1 MKVSKTYMKIL
12 ISDTTRDF
20 GSGFRVVF
28 DSLDSFQTKC
38 ENIEYDF
45 SQCGFINPS
54 FLLPLVAL
62 KGSSVYSNR
71 IIIKNLTFSNRVS
84 SYLDTMHF
92 PDAYATANMSEQELE
107 KFLSTYSGKSY
118 VPIIC
123 FPGTN
128 SNADATKRDMVIGS
142 IGDLLA
148 DSLKL
153 NPNAHSVIMMLL
165 SELTNNIGD
174 HADINKGYIVAQHFA
189 GNHYLDICIA
199 DCGMGILKAFQTE
212 KPALGLQTS
221 DQAIERA
228 VRGESTKQDAIGRGF
243 GLSGSIE
250 MLRSLGGQF
259 ILCSGDCSFVSRTS
273 LPGGIVNTPN
283 GISWPGCWVLIRVT
297 TRIPAGFN
305 YLKFYS

>member
-1 MKVSKTYMKIL
+1 MRIL

-28 DSLDSFQTKC
+28 DSLESFQITC
-38 ENIEYDF
+38 ESIEYDF

-54 FLLPLVAL
+54 SLLPLVAL
-62 KGSSVYSNR
+62 KESSLYSDR
-71 IIIKNLTFSNRVS
+71 MIISKSTFSNRVS
-84 SYLDTMHF
+84 SYLDTIHF
-92 PDAYATANMSEQELE
+92 PNACATANMNEQELE
-107 KFLSTYSGKSY
+107 NFLSMYIRKSY

-128 SNADATKRDMVIGS
+128 SNTDATKRDMVIGS
-142 IGDLLA
+142 TGGLLA
-148 DSLKL
+148 KSLKL
-153 NPNAHSVIMMLL
+153 NPDAHSVIMMLL

-174 HADINKGYIVAQHFA
+174 HANVSKGYIVAQHFA
-189 GNHYLDICIA
+189 GNHYLDLCIA

-212 KPALGLQTS
+212 KPALQLKTS

-228 VRGESTKQDAIGRGF
+228 VRGESTKQDPIGRGF

-259 ILCSGDCSFVSRTS
+259 ILCSGDSSFVSRTS

-297 TRIPAGFN
+297 TRIPTGFN